1 MWIFCIPCIINNNS
15 LSNNRHLHLN
25 CVVVIVDHTRFLL
38 TWFPDSLSSSASAS
52 VTSYSDVDSD
62 DTIIL
67 QRSPASTKREEDSPL
82 AKVSSADFITAFV
95 WKFKQTWKCS
105 DKWQMN
111 ESCEIMI
118 ISVFLHL
125 IFFIITSTKMIEDIL
140 KNKPGGER
148 IMNEYA
154 RTKSLTDARR
164 RDMVK
169 ILVAQMTSDHGYVF
183 IKS

>member
-125 IFFIITSTKMIEDIL
+125 IFYGCFKRFSVFFLLLLPLRWL
-140 KNKPGGER
+140 KTFWRTNLVER
-148 IMNEYA
+148 GSWMSMLGL
-154 RTKSLTDARR
+154 K
-164 RDMVK
+164 V
-169 ILVAQMTSDHGYVF
+169 
-183 IKS
+183 